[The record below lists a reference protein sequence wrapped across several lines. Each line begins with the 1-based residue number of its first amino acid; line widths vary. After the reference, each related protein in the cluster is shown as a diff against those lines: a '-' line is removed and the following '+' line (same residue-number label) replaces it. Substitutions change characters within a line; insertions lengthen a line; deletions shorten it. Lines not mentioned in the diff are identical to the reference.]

1 MQVFIIISGLG
12 WIVLLFVL
20 PETRGMPL
28 ESVAK
33 LFGDDPA
40 TIAVLSESN
49 ADEVRIHEIKSERS
63 DV

>member
-1 MQVFIIISGLG
+1 M
-12 WIVLLFVL
+12 LFVL

-40 TIAVLSESN
+40 TIAVLSESS
-49 ADEVRIHEIKSERS
+49 ADEVRIHEMKAERGE
-63 DV
+63 V

>member
-1 MQVFIIISGLG
+1 M
-12 WIVLLFVL
+12 LLFVL

-40 TIAVLSESN
+40 TIAALTEGS
-49 ADEVRIHEIKSERS
+49 ADEVRVHEMKAERS
-63 DV
+63 EA